1 MIGSDW
7 LRPSLRFRMFVVQ
20 QIPDSNLVLVVT
32 QAYCDCSRQYGAIL
46 LEPKEIK
53 YILHILSSK
62 MLPPAGCLQPQILQG
77 GQDCIQPGKSHL
89 CCNLL
94 IFPQISDAVHWH
106 STASDENINRLS
118 EQSHNICLLLAEALK
133 LQIYVM
139 LCFYKISSPLYIYFT
154 ASFQFSLISVNIT
167 PQWSATGWDPR
178 RCDGALSHA
187 TPTTQ
192 RSVLSPTAD
201 CERKRT
207 ARLFNKHKRG
217 DFKGK

>member
-1 MIGSDW
+1 
-7 LRPSLRFRMFVVQ
+7 MFVVQ

-77 GQDCIQPGKSHL
+77 GQDCIQLGKSHL

-106 STASDENINRLS
+106 STANDENINRLS

-139 LCFYKISSPLYIYFT
+139 LCFYKISSPLYIYRSTVVHSELPVF
-154 ASFQFSLISVNIT
+154 LNICEHNAT
-167 PQWSATGWDPR
+167 VKCNRMKSQKVRRRPESCHAYHPKVSAEPH
-178 RCDGALSHA
+178 C
-187 TPTTQ
+187 
-192 RSVLSPTAD
+192 
-201 CERKRT
+201 
-207 ARLFNKHKRG
+207 
-217 DFKGK
+217 